1 MSSYDQQSFLT
12 GIEILDT
19 TESTNTTTGSL
30 VTYGGVSILK
40 KTNLS
45 GSVEIL
51 NTTQS
56 QSTTTGSLIVR
67 GGIGVVGNTF
77 LNNITVASVFC
88 TGQIFQNG
96 QAVSSSTTGSQWQGL
111 INTDLWYTGGNIGIG
126 TSTPQHKLD
135 IDGNIRLQN
144 ATSGIILNAADRPLI
159 TRGWDQF
166 TSGIYNGVGRWGLF
180 MEGAR
185 INIGLPNN
193 VISNFGVSTYNVN
206 STIDQTRF
214 FVNGSSGNVGIG
226 TITPTHK
233 LQVVGDAIMTGLTTT
248 TILTTNAS
256 ISNMFSSLS
265 TISSCLIPSMTNS
278 NLINTNLSSSSINV
292 SGRVLSRV
300 SASGFNSNFTAF
312 PVLDTNECA
321 ISFFQNTAG
330 STASAGSV
338 WTLGHNVFSSGNRTF
353 TIGTPILN
361 SILTMHTSG
370 QTQFNYNVNIVRAN
384 TTPSLVISGGI
395 TSGNGANIILKGG
408 GLVGSSVNIDLSTYD
423 HTTNAPT
430 SRIQAVDENFSS
442 NLILMTKIPGSATN
456 SLAPRMYIRNDG
468 NIGINTT
475 VPNHLLHVNGGV
487 FSTSFT
493 SQNNILT
500 NTTITN
506 GILTGQLNLVKDTG
520 GWSQTLVIRPSTLN
534 GESYMAFHN
543 ISSGSLSSGS
553 WLIGRGGGD
562 NKLEMYYAGAANSHI
577 TSITNG
583 NVGIFTNSP
592 SHRLHVNGGLFLDNN
607 TSGVLLSAADRP
619 MITRGFD
626 PFVSGNYSGA
636 GRWGLF
642 MEGGATTLGIP
653 AGGSGR
659 RHQFVSYNDNSTIN
673 TTYMTILETGNVGIG
688 ITTPSHKL
696 QVVGGSF
703 IDNLTVS
710 NVLLTNTT
718 VPNLFATTSTLGST
732 LFTNNI
738 TVSRGLT
745 APIFYMEGGIGSGTG
760 ATLKLVGGGGV
771 NSRVQLD
778 LSTYN
783 TGVNDPSARIMA
795 QDDNFSS
802 HIHFQTKNTG
812 NASNPVTTRLFIS
825 NDGNIGIGTTTPS
838 SLLSVNGSAI
848 ITTLNNTNLNS
859 VNCTLTNMRVF
870 TSTIANTLITNST
883 LSNLISSSI
892 SSSSAVI
899 TGGVIVR
906 RNTSGWNP
914 SILLQPPSSGNE
926 NFMIFNNNITN
937 AVSVGSWLVGTE
949 GGITGGTFQI
959 GFAGTNPYAFSIATS
974 GNIGIRTINP
984 STALQVNGV
993 VLSNDIIRTSRSGDG
1008 GSFRVNGSDSAEKS
1022 IGFYR
1027 NSNESESTAG
1037 DAWIL
1042 GHNVYGAADRQFGL
1056 GCTTT
1061 GLILKGFSS
1070 GEVGYREYN
1079 GVFYTGSFTIDGTS
1093 IATYNSG
1100 SGLFEGTFQNI
1111 SATHLNSYY
1120 QVGSNPSTQIRFQ
1133 KKGVYGINMHI
1144 RWSGAG
1150 TNDNIIRLRLRNTS
1164 ANTVFHE
1171 HQANFQSAATDMIMW
1186 QGSFIVYNTTEN
1198 HEYRLEIGKSNG
1210 STLYT
1215 VNNVV
1220 VVCQIYPIRFH
1231 Y

>member
-45 GSVEIL
+45 GNVEIL

-77 LNNITVASVFC
+77 LNNITVASVYC

-111 INTDLWYTGGNIGIG
+111 VNSDLWYTGGNIGIG

-144 ATSGIILNAADRPLI
+144 ATSGILLNAADRPLI
-159 TRGWDQF
+159 TRG
-166 TSGIYNGVGRWGLF
+166 
-180 MEGAR
+180 
-185 INIGLPNN
+185 
-193 VISNFGVSTYNVN
+193 
-206 STIDQTRF
+206 
-214 FVNGSSGNVGIG
+214 
-226 TITPTHK
+226 
-233 LQVVGDAIMTGLTTT
+233 
-248 TILTTNAS
+248 
-256 ISNMFSSLS
+256 
-265 TISSCLIPSMTNS
+265 
-278 NLINTNLSSSSINV
+278 
-292 SGRVLSRV
+292 
-300 SASGFNSNFTAF
+300 
-312 PVLDTNECA
+312 
-321 ISFFQNTAG
+321 
-330 STASAGSV
+330 
-338 WTLGHNVFSSGNRTF
+338 
-353 TIGTPILN
+353 
-361 SILTMHTSG
+361 
-370 QTQFNYNVNIVRAN
+370 
-384 TTPSLVISGGI
+384 
-395 TSGNGANIILKGG
+395 
-408 GLVGSSVNIDLSTYD
+408 
-423 HTTNAPT
+423 
-430 SRIQAVDENFSS
+430 
-442 NLILMTKIPGSATN
+442 
-456 SLAPRMYIRNDG
+456 
-468 NIGINTT
+468 
-475 VPNHLLHVNGGV
+475 
-487 FSTSFT
+487 
-493 SQNNILT
+493 
-500 NTTITN
+500 
-506 GILTGQLNLVKDTG
+506 
-520 GWSQTLVIRPSTLN
+520 
-534 GESYMAFHN
+534 
-543 ISSGSLSSGS
+543 
-553 WLIGRGGGD
+553 
-562 NKLEMYYAGAANSHI
+562 
-577 TSITNG
+577 
-583 NVGIFTNSP
+583 
-592 SHRLHVNGGLFLDNN
+592 
-607 TSGVLLSAADRP
+607 
-619 MITRGFD
+619 FD
-626 PFVSGNYSGA
+626 PFISGNYSGA

-688 ITTPSHKL
+688 ETNPSHRL

-703 IDNLTVS
+703 IDNLT
-710 NVLLTNTT
+710 T
-718 VPNLFATTSTLGST
+718 TTSTFGST
-732 LFTNNI
+732 LFTNN
-738 TVSRGLT
+738 VSILRGTT
-745 APIFYMEGGIGSGTG
+745 APILTMEGGISAGTG
-760 ATLKLVGGGGV
+760 SSLKLIGGGGV
-771 NSRVQLD
+771 NARVQLD

-783 TGVNDPSARIMA
+783 TGSNDPTSRIMA

-802 HIHFQTKNTG
+802 HIHFQTKNIG
-812 NASNPVTTRLFIS
+812 SASNPATTRLFIQ

-838 SLLSVNGSAI
+838 SLLSVLGSAT
-848 ITTLNNTNLNS
+848 ITTLNSTNLNS
-859 VNCTLTNMRVF
+859 VNCTLTNIRVF
-870 TSTIANTLITNST
+870 TSSITNTIITNST
-883 LSNLISSSI
+883 FSNLLTSNI

-899 TGGVIVR
+899 NGGLIVR
-906 RNTSGWNP
+906 RNTNGWNP
-914 SILLQPPSSGNE
+914 SILLQPPASGNE
-926 NFMIFNNNITN
+926 NFMIFNNNILN

-949 GGITGGTFQI
+949 GGVTGGTFQI
-959 GFAGTNPYAFSIATS
+959 GFAGTNPYAFSIATG
-974 GNIGIRTINP
+974 GNIGIRTTNP

-993 VLSNDIIRTSRSGDG
+993 VLSNDIIRTSRSGGG
-1008 GSFRVNGSDSAEKS
+1008 GSFRVNGSDAAEKS

-1042 GHNVYGAADRQFGL
+1042 GHNVYGATDRQFGI

-1070 GEVGYREYN
+1070 GEVAYREYN

-1120 QVGSNPSTQIRFQ
+1120 QVGGNPSTQIRFPR
-1133 KKGVYGINMHI
+1133 KGVYGIYMHI
-1144 RWSGAG
+1144 RWGGAG

-1186 QGSFIVYNTTEN
+1186 QGTFIVYNTTEN

-1231 Y
+1231 H